1 MNEKGQSLNDTYVV
15 FDLETTGFSSIKDKI
30 IEIGA
35 VKVENGVITDK
46 FSTFVNPKV
55 PIPFEITNLTG
66 ITDSDLV
73 GAPTFREI
81 LPRLRDF
88 LGGYTLVGHNVNFDI
103 NFLYDRIYRETGE
116 HLNNP
121 YLDTKKLAKTVV
133 PGLSH
138 YSLEALCKHFGI
150 AGNHHRAVDDC
161 ELTEKVLDA
170 LWRLKTQ
177 QG

>member
-1 MNEKGQSLNDTYVV
+1 MEPYSLSLFDNPAPRDAELEEKRRKGKLTLVRPLSYVVIDIETTEPYQSL
-15 FDLETTGFSSIKDKI
+15 S
-30 IEIGA
+30 
-35 VKVENGVITDK
+35 
-46 FSTFVNPKV
+46 
-55 PIPFEITNLTG
+55 PFITNLTG

>member
-1 MNEKGQSLNDTYVV
+1 MRCRA
-15 FDLETTGFSSIKDKI
+15 
-30 IEIGA
+30 IE
-35 VKVENGVITDK
+35 V
-46 FSTFVNPKV
+46 
-55 PIPFEITNLTG
+55 
-66 ITDSDLV
+66 
-73 GAPTFREI
+73 
-81 LPRLRDF
+81 LPEPA
-88 LGGYTLVGHNVNFDI
+88 TPLVGHNVNFDI